1 VLDQYLARPEQ
12 VNVAVIAGNVL
23 DRFLKAGYSTER
35 DTEDFEELV
44 PKDLLISLF
53 PCGAHPFFGKGDG
66 PVANLVPRQRH
77 GCCMIANP
85 WRLSSVGF

>member
-1 VLDQYLARPEQ
+1 MQYAVVLDERDARPEQ
-12 VNVAVIAGNVL
+12 INIAVISGKVL

-66 PVANLVPRQRH
+66 AMADLVPGKRH
-77 GCCMIANP
+77 GWMIPN
-85 WRLSSVGF
+85 L